1 MPTADKSPPKPTST
15 HPTIA
20 ELRAP
25 LPVPSNGNGT
35 KGTFSIYATRPINA
49 PAHKLL
55 KATLAHNQYSKWNT
69 FAPDLTITS
78 QPPPASH
85 PAKALWRPNE
95 LQPGTV
101 FTMRTYWDG
110 SGLKSAAELGQATV
124 TQVRVEAVEELGDG
138 RAGYRVV
145 WRDVAVPGLRWGMTA
160 ERVQEF
166 EDVAGG
172 GALYTTWETRGGP
185 LAWLERLLYGRE
197 LVSMFAGWGAGLQGF
212 VEDA

>member
-1 MPTADKSPPKPTST
+1 MTTTDKTPPKPTST

-25 LPVPSNGNGT
+25 LPVPSSST
-35 KGTFSIYATRPINA
+35 KGTFSIYASRPINA

-55 KATLAHNQYSKWNT
+55 KATLAHNQYSKWNA
-69 FAPDLTITS
+69 FAPDLTIKS
-78 QPPPASH
+78 QPAPVSD
-85 PAKALWRPNE
+85 PAKALWRPDE

-101 FTMRTYWDG
+101 FTMRTYRDG
-110 SGLKSAAELGQATV
+110 SGLKSAQELGPATV
-124 TQVRVEAVEELGDG
+124 TELRVETVEELGEG

-145 WRDVAVPGLRWGMTA
+145 WRNVALPGWCMTA

-166 EDVAGG
+166 EDVAEG
-172 GALYTTWETRGGP
+172 GALYTTWETMGGP
-185 LAWLERLLYGRE
+185 LAWLVRLLYGRE